1 LTGDAETL
9 KLIKAAAKSA
19 VRYEIEAIKR
29 EQLQPERME
38 VEAEVEVDPE
48 AEMEAEPA
56 EEPMERLRGRPE
68 LIEDEETLAAIR
80 LANRLHSFI
89 IGALLNDVT
98 QALLKGFSA
107 TL

>member
-38 VEAEVEVDPE
+38 VEAEVELELE

-56 EEPMERLRGRPE
+56 EEPMERLRGRRPS

-80 LANRLHSFI
+80 LTNRLHSFSY
-89 IGALLNDVT
+89 
-98 QALLKGFSA
+98 KRGFNK
-107 TL
+107 